1 MAKRRIVLRG
11 GDIVTPD
18 RVVTDGALVIE
29 DGRIAEVLAVLPPLG
44 GEEVRWING
53 LIAPGFVDLHSDALE
68 KEIQPRPAASMPVA
82 LAIMELDRKLAGH
95 GITTIAHA
103 ISFTETEGDIRAHRE
118 SEQVTLAIRW
128 CAGACLVR
136 HLVHA
141 RYEVTDIGAAPTIHR
156 VLDRGMLCMMS
167 FMDHS
172 PGGRQFKSL
181 ADFVRYY
188 APVYGLEPAA
198 VVRLVEEKHRRRQEA
213 GGTIEETLGGLAAA
227 ARRRGVILAS
237 HDDQSAEQVAWASR
251 LGVTISEFPVAAEA
265 AEAARVSGMH
275 VVMGA
280 PNLLRGESTS
290 GNLSALVA
298 VQKGVLD
305 SLCSDYYPA
314 AMLHAVFKLW
324 REGHARL
331 PEALR
336 LVSLHP
342 ARALGLDRETGS
354 LEPGKAAD
362 LVIIGERREV
372 PVVTHTFREGC
383 EVFVAGHKATRPSC
397 VTAAT

>member
-29 DGRIAEVLAVLPPLG
+29 DGRIAEVLSAIPTLA
-44 GEEVRWING
+44 GENVRWING

-68 KEIQPRPAASMPVA
+68 KEIRPRPAASMPVD

-103 ISFTETEGDIRAHRE
+103 ISFTETDGDIRAHRE
-118 SEQVTLAIRW
+118 SEQVALALGR
-128 CAGACLVR
+128 CVPTCLVR
-136 HLVHA
+136 HLIHA
-141 RYEVTDIGAAPTIHR
+141 RYEVSDIGAAPTIHR
-156 VLDRGMLCMMS
+156 LLDRDMLCMVS
-167 FMDHS
+167 FMDHA
-172 PGGRQFKSL
+172 PGGRQFKCL

-198 VVRLVEEKHRRRQEA
+198 VVRLAEEKHRRRQEA
-213 GGTIEETLGGLAAA
+213 AGAMEDTLGTLASA
-227 ARRRGVILAS
+227 ARRRGVLLAS
-237 HDDQSAEQVAWASR
+237 HDDQSAEQVFWASR
-251 LGVTISEFPVAAEA
+251 LGVTMSEFPVSAEA
-265 AEAARVSGMH
+265 AEAARMSGLH

-280 PNLLRGESTS
+280 PNLLRGGSTS
-290 GNLSALVA
+290 GNLSALDA
-298 VQKGVLD
+298 FRKGVLD

-314 AMLHAVFKLW
+314 AMLHAVFRLYTD
-324 REGHARL
+324 GHARL

-342 ARALGLDRETGS
+342 ACALGLGRETGS
-354 LEPGKAAD
+354 LEAGKAAD
-362 LVIIGERREV
+362 VVVIGGRRGV

-383 EVFVAGHKATRPSC
+383 EVFVAGYKAPLP
-397 VTAAT
+397 VLATA

>member
-11 GDIVTPD
+11 GDIVTPE
-18 RVVTDGALVIE
+18 RVLADGALVIE
-29 DGRIAEVLAVLPPLG
+29 DGRIAEVLAAAPSLG
-44 GEEVRWING
+44 GEEVRWIDG

-68 KEIQPRPAASMPVA
+68 KEIRPRPAANMPVD
-82 LAIMELDRKLAGH
+82 LAFMELDRKLAGH

-103 ISFTETEGDIRAHRE
+103 ISFAETEGDIRAHTE
-118 SEQVTLAIRW
+118 SEQVTFAIRR
-128 CAGACLVR
+128 CAAACLVR
-136 HLVHA
+136 HLVHG
-141 RYEVTDIGAAPTIHR
+141 RYEMTDVGAAPTIHR
-156 VLDRGMLCMMS
+156 VLERGMLCMVS

-172 PGGRQFKSL
+172 PGGRQFRCL

-198 VVRLVEEKHRRRQEA
+198 VVRLAEEKHRRRQEA
-213 GGTIEETLGGLAAA
+213 GGTIEETLDGLAAA
-227 ARRRGVILAS
+227 VRGRGVILAS
-237 HDDQSAEQVAWASR
+237 HDDQSAEHVAWARR
-251 LGVTISEFPVAAEA
+251 LGVTVSEFPVSVEA
-265 AEAARVSGMH
+265 AEAARGSGMH

-280 PNLLRGESTS
+280 PNLLRGGSTS
-290 GNLSALVA
+290 GNLSALEA
-298 VQKGVLD
+298 FRKGALD

-342 ARALGLDRETGS
+342 ARALGLGRETGS
-354 LEPGKAAD
+354 LEAGKTAD
-362 LVIIGERREV
+362 LVIIGERRGV
-372 PVVTHTFREGC
+372 PVVTHTFREGR
-383 EVFVAGHKATRPSC
+383 EVFAAGYRAPQP
-397 VTAAT
+397 AFAIA